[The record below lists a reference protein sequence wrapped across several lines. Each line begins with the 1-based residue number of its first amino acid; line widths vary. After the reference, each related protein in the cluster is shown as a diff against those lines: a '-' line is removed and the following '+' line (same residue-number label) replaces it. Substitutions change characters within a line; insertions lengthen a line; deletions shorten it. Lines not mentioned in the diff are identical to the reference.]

1 MALWNQA
8 LIEEIFMHLRKADMD
23 DALLVLE
30 WRNDETARMNSFNH
44 EVISKEDHIRWFKK
58 KLTDE
63 SCRFFILEDEEGP
76 AGCVRVDVIKDVGE
90 VSQMIA
96 PDRRGKG
103 YGTISMSLMEKELKK
118 TSVKTLVGFVAGE
131 NLASAKCCINNG
143 YVKLSAGDVDCFIK
157 NI

>member
-30 WRNDETARMNSFNH
+30 WRNDEKARMNSFNH

-58 KLTDE
+58 KLIDE

-90 VSQMIA
+90 VSYMIA
-96 PDRRGKG
+96 PERRGRG
-103 YGTISMSLMEKELKK
+103 YGTKSLKLAEEELHNSEIK
-118 TSVKTLVGFVAGE
+118 TMAGFVIGE
-131 NLASAKCCINNG
+131 NHASAKCFENNR
-143 YVKLSAGDVDCFIK
+143 YAKLSAGDIYCYIK